1 MIKTMMAITNKMA
14 ITPYLSQAVR
24 NKYGIK

>member
-14 ITPYLSQAVR
+14 ITPCSFQAVR
-24 NKYGIK
+24 NNYDFK